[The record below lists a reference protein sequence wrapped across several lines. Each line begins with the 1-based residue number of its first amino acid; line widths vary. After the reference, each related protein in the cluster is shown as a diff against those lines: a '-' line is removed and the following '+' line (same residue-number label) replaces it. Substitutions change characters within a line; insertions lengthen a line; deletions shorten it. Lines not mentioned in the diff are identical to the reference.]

1 MTLNFFRKKEER
13 ERELSYTELLSYGGA
28 KTILDA
34 EELAPYSFSKK
45 ELAVI
50 FGLRSL
56 GLGGFPASAP
66 PRRLPKMGLALIEE
80 VSLAGVP
87 KPLREKLLEDLD
99 FARKSG
105 IFLTRFMEDVGE
117 YHILY
122 VGKDRTRKEWKE
134 GIELPDQRFRLSS
147 APAATIPIGEYLF
160 WAYTTAT
167 SLDDRLADLSEWTDI
182 PLGEQKSLLKSI
194 LLFMRKDYA
203 RRLPDYE
210 KEAEDIDIQPPF
222 VCWETKTGRHWK
234 TI

>member
-1 MTLNFFRKKEER
+1 MRSRYPPGKMTVVETMW
-13 ERELSYTELLSYGGA
+13 SIMSGV
-28 KTILDA
+28 
-34 EELAPYSFSKK
+34 APIS
-45 ELAVI
+45 VI
-50 FGLRSL
+50 VRGRPISRIQFLR
-56 GLGGFPASAP
+56 ASRP
-66 PRRLPKMGLALIEE
+66 
-80 VSLAGVP
+80 AGVP